1 MNALQSMTRRPL
13 THALVD
19 RHPNDYKHQGKGGT
33 DDDRVE
39 KVATAMALSHSCSR
53 RRFLRGV
60 AAGPFVA
67 AAWPFVDPVAAAQGR
82 RTKIRDLQVMMLQGP
97 GRTYTLVR
105 ITSDSG
111 HHGIAEAYGSP
122 GVGVKEQVLSL
133 KTWLVGKD
141 PLEIDVL
148 YTQMGK
154 GTPSL
159 SGTRTDGSAHNLMRA
174 VSGIEM
180 ALWDLAG
187 KILEV
192 PASTLLGGRFRDKVR
207 VYDHAAPKTMLDKPA
222 VADWAAR
229 AKAHP
234 SGFTCHKFGFPRSD
248 PATDRARDPSNRVL
262 TTKELIAVQRGFEN
276 CRDALGWD
284 HDLMVH
290 CHWEYDLRT
299 AIQISEA
306 VEPIKPVWLEDPL
319 PVDYSDSWKRL
330 CAASKVPICMGE
342 NLARREGF
350 KDFILNQGCDI
361 LHPDLRN
368 AGGFLETK
376 RIADMAHV
384 FGLPMAN
391 HNTGSQVCTYASAQ
405 WAASIRD
412 YIALETITGEGGW
425 MDQVLVLDGPYIK
438 DGFIQVTDKPGLGI
452 ELNPDV
458 VRAHLAP
465 GETWWG

>member
-1 MNALQSMTRRPL
+1 ML
-13 THALVD
+13 TD
-19 RHPNDYKHQGKGGT
+19 
-33 DDDRVE
+33 
-39 KVATAMALSHSCSR
+39 AMRARDCSR
-53 RRFLRGV
+53 RQFLRGV
-60 AAGPFVA
+60 AAAPLLA
-67 AAWPFVDPVAAAQGR
+67 AAHPFATARAAAQR
-82 RTKIRDLQVMMLQGP
+82 KRPKIRDVQVMILQGP
-97 GRTYTLVR
+97 GRSYTLVR
-105 ITSDSG
+105 ITADTG

-133 KTWLVGKD
+133 KPWLVGKD
-141 PLEIDVL
+141 PLEIDAL
-148 YTQMGK
+148 YTHMGE

-174 VSGIEM
+174 ASGVEM

-187 KILEV
+187 KILDV
-192 PASTLLGGRFRDKVR
+192 PVSTLLGGRFRDRVR
-207 VYDHAAPKTMLDKPA
+207 VYDHAAPKNMLDKTA
-222 VADWAAR
+222 VADWAAK

-234 SGFTCHKFGFPRSD
+234 SGFTCHKFGFPPSD
-248 PATDRARDPSNRVL
+248 PAIDRARDPSNRVL
-262 TTKELIAVQRGFEN
+262 TTRELIAVQKGFES
-276 CRDALGWD
+276 CREALGWE

-299 AIQISEA
+299 AIQIADA

-350 KDFILNQGCDI
+350 KDFILNQACDV

-368 AGGFLETK
+368 AGGFLETR

-425 MDQVLVLDGPYIK
+425 MDQVLLLDEPYIK
-438 DGFIQVTDKPGLGI
+438 DGFIQVTGKPGLGI

-458 VRAHLAP
+458 VRAHLAQ

>member
-1 MNALQSMTRRPL
+1 MRAR
-13 THALVD
+13 D
-19 RHPNDYKHQGKGGT
+19 
-33 DDDRVE
+33 
-39 KVATAMALSHSCSR
+39 CSR
-53 RRFLRGV
+53 RQFLRGV
-60 AAGPFVA
+60 AAAPLLA
-67 AAWPFVDPVAAAQGR
+67 AARPLATARAAAQR
-82 RTKIRDLQVMMLQGP
+82 KRPKIRDVQVMILQGP
-97 GRTYTLVR
+97 GRTYTLIR
-105 ITSDSG
+105 ITADTG

-133 KTWLVGKD
+133 KPWLVGKD
-141 PLEIDVL
+141 PLEIDAL
-148 YTQMGK
+148 YTHMGE

-174 VSGIEM
+174 ASGVEM

-187 KILEV
+187 KILDV
-192 PASTLLGGRFRDKVR
+192 PVSTLLGGRFRDRVR
-207 VYDHAAPKTMLDKPA
+207 VYDHAAPKNMLDKAA
-222 VADWAAR
+222 VADWAAK

-234 SGFTCHKFGFPRSD
+234 SGFTCHKFGFPQSD
-248 PATDRARDPSNRVL
+248 PAIDRARDPSNRVL
-262 TTKELIAVQRGFEN
+262 TTRELIAVQRGFQN
-276 CRDALGWD
+276 CREALGWE

-299 AIQISEA
+299 AIQIADA

-350 KDFILNQGCDI
+350 KDFILNQACDV

-412 YIALETITGEGGW
+412 YLALETITGEGGW
-425 MDQVLVLDGPYIK
+425 MDQVLLLDEPYIK
-438 DGFIQVTDKPGLGI
+438 DGFIQVTGKPGLGI

-458 VRAHLAP
+458 VRAHLAQ

>member
-1 MNALQSMTRRPL
+1 MRTTPGADTAAGNHMQEVR
-13 THALVD
+13 
-19 RHPNDYKHQGKGGT
+19 
-33 DDDRVE
+33 
-39 KVATAMALSHSCSR
+39 AMADTRGFSR
-53 RRFLRGV
+53 RQFLRGMS
-60 AAGPFVA
+60 AAPFVPAFLSSFHELTA
-67 AAWPFVDPVAAAQGR
+67 AERKRV
-82 RTKIRDLQVMMLQGP
+82 KIRDVQVMVMQGAS
-97 GRTYTLVR
+97 RTYTLVK
-105 ITSDSG
+105 ITSDAG
-111 HHGIAEAYGSP
+111 AYGIAEAYGTP
-122 GVGVKEQVLSL
+122 GIGIKEQVLSL
-133 KTWLVGKD
+133 KPWLVGKD
-141 PLEIDVL
+141 PLEIDKL
-148 YTQMGK
+148 YTQMGER
-154 GTPSL
+154 TRDL

-187 KILEV
+187 KTLDV
-192 PASTLLGGRFRDKVR
+192 PTSTLLGGRFREKVR
-207 VYDHAAPKTMLDKPA
+207 VYDHAAPRNMLDKA
-222 VADWAAR
+222 SVAEWAAK
-229 AKAHP
+229 AVAHP
-234 SGFTCHKFGFPRSD
+234 SGFTCHKFGLQNSD
-248 PATDRARDPSNRVL
+248 PATDSARDLSNRVL
-262 TTKELIAVQRGFEN
+262 TTKELIGVQKGFDN
-276 CRDALGWD
+276 CREAIGWD

-299 AIQISEA
+299 AIQIAGA
-306 VEPIKPVWLEDPL
+306 VESSKPVWLEDPL

-330 CAASKVPICMGE
+330 CAASRVPICMGE

-368 AGGFLETK
+368 SGGFLETK

-384 FGLPMAN
+384 FGLPIAN
-391 HNTGSQVCTYASAQ
+391 HNTGSQVYTYAAVQ

-412 YIALETITGEGGW
+412 YLSLETITGEGGW
-425 MDQVLVLDGPYIK
+425 MDQVLLLDGPYIK

>member
-1 MNALQSMTRRPL
+1 MSESR
-13 THALVD
+13 
-19 RHPNDYKHQGKGGT
+19 GF
-33 DDDRVE
+33 
-39 KVATAMALSHSCSR
+39 SR
-53 RRFLRGV
+53 RQFLQGMGAASFAPAYLTRFHEL
-60 AAGPFVA
+60 A
-67 AAWPFVDPVAAAQGR
+67 AAERKRV
-82 RTKIRDLQVMMLQGP
+82 KIRDVQVMMLQGP
-97 GRTYTLVR
+97 GRTYTLVK
-105 ITSDSG
+105 ITSDAG
-111 HHGIAEAYGSP
+111 PYGIAEAYGSP

-133 KTWLVGKD
+133 KEWLVGKD
-141 PLEIDVL
+141 PLEIDKL
-148 YTQMGK
+148 YTQMGE
-154 GTPSL
+154 GSRSL
-159 SGTRTDGSAHNLMRA
+159 SGTRTDGSAHNLIRA

-187 KILEV
+187 KILDV
-192 PASTLLGGRFRDKVR
+192 PTSTLLGGRFRDKVR
-207 VYDHAAPKTMLDKPA
+207 VYDHAAPKGMLDKGA
-222 VADWAAR
+222 VADWAAK

-234 SGFTCHKFGFPRSD
+234 SGFTCHKFGFAHTD
-248 PATDRARDPSNRVL
+248 PAVDKARDLSNRML
-262 TTKELIAVQRGFEN
+262 TTKELIDIQKGFEN
-276 CRDALGWD
+276 CRDAIGWD

-299 AIQISEA
+299 SIQIAEA
-306 VEPIKPVWLEDPL
+306 VESSKPVWLEDPL

-350 KDFILNQGCDI
+350 KDFILNQACDI

-368 AGGFLETK
+368 SGGFLETK
-376 RIADMAHV
+376 RIADLAHI

-412 YIALETITGEGGW
+412 YMSLETVTGEGGW
-425 MDQVLVLDGPYIK
+425 MDQVLLLDGPYIK

-465 GETWWG
+465 GEAWWG